1 MITYLQKRKRL
12 SLYLK
17 VYAADWDK
25 VSYGMDFHK
34 NGAATKKNA

>member
-1 MITYLQKRKRL
+1 MITQLQKRKRL

-17 VYAADWDK
+17 VCAADWDK
-25 VSYGMDFHK
+25 ISCGIEFHK